1 MSIYSDVAQSFAWT
15 PSEVAANSPL
25 PKPRSKSRLD
35 AWLKNKRKKT
45 GPRKR
50 KAISNGK
57 RFNIFNRDNFRC
69 TYCGRSSSEDGV
81 KLEVDHIIPVA
92 KGGKNTEE
100 NLTTA
105 CYECNRGKNTK
116 LLNTPLGKRKTNT
129 TEPVL
134 GVLLSHGMGMS
145 GMEDG
150 FIDISQMSGTSTLV
164 LKADNEKPLK
174 FGS

>member
-15 PSEVAANSPL
+15 PSKVAANSPL